1 MTWQS
6 IILVGSLL
14 AASVPQAVDTEKW
27 NAVERMCGKLEWVEE
42 IPVKGKGAEFEE
54 KSRPLKKVDI
64 RLYRRENESSCC
76 GMGLPIARAV
86 TNGRGEF
93 DFKNL
98 VPGSYWVMVEVD
110 GKEYSHAIKYVPS
123 KVELSCSDLLYDI
136 IKGEL
141 QLRRIIHVD

>member
-6 IILVGSLL
+6 ILLVGSLL
-14 AASVPQAVDTEKW
+14 FASVPQAVDTKKW
-27 NAVERMCGKLEWVEE
+27 KTVGRMCGKLEWVEE
-42 IPVKGKGAEFEE
+42 VPVNRKGTEFQE
-54 KSRPLKKVDI
+54 KSRPLKKVEI

-76 GMGLPIARAV
+76 GTGLPIARAV

-93 DFKNL
+93 NFENL

-110 GKEYSHAIKYVPS
+110 GKQYSLAIKYVPS

-136 IKGEL
+136 INGEL
-141 QLRRIIHVD
+141 QLRRVIQVD